1 MDDKL
6 LDDTYQQTF
15 EGVVKN
21 DLTIRRLKRL
31 HTLSKLRCLASNNN
45 LTRPVETSVTLKM
58 LCKNFGIIIKSKTGW
73 QIFGKFTFL
82 PFKLWHWQDRR
93 ACFWRKKGFFLFS
106 LLFLS
111 KIIKLS
117 FFVSHRTLFA
127 KIYDWKMDFYAE
139 NCIDFFFHFYKKK
152 FIHHLTA
159 HYVQSPISVPKVD
172 FSSVD
177 RQIFGTQCANPI
189 IAANAYLIG
198 EKQQKTKSWS
208 EPQAHL

>member
-58 LCKNFGIIIKSKTGW
+58 LCKDFGIISKARW
-73 QIFGKFTFL
+73 QIFSTFFL
-82 PFKLWHWQDRR
+82 PFKLWHWQGRR
-93 ACFWRKKGFFLFS
+93 ACFWRKKKGFFPLFS
-106 LLFLS
+106 FPEQNN
-111 KIIKLS
+111 KA
-117 FFVSHRTLFA
+117 FVFVSHRTLFA

-139 NCIDFFFHFYKKK
+139 KCIDFFFHFYKKK
-152 FIHHLTA
+152 FIHH
-159 HYVQSPISVPKVD
+159 P
-172 FSSVD
+172 
-177 RQIFGTQCANPI
+177 
-189 IAANAYLIG
+189 AAEHTVLKDKFLSKKYL
-198 EKQQKTKSWS
+198 
-208 EPQAHL
+208 